1 MANIDYL
8 TLDDLVDIGTSLIPN
23 FQIRDIGLLESAVS
37 RPQTTVY
44 GDDAYVTF
52 IEKAAALMHSLA
64 RNHCLLDGNKRLAW
78 AATRA
83 FCILNGYDLRL
94 KIDLAEAIVVN
105 TAKGEY
111 EVAELALELSS
122 GLVYKVKRL

>member
-1 MANIDYL
+1 
-8 TLDDLVDIGTSLIPN
+8 
-23 FQIRDIGLLESAVS
+23 
-37 RPQTTVY
+37 
-44 GDDAYVTF
+44 
-52 IEKAAALMHSLA
+52 MHSLA